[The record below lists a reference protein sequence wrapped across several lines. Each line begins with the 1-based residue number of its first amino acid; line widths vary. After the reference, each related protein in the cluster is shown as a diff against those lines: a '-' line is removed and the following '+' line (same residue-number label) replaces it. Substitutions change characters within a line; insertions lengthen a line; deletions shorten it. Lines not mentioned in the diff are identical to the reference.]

1 VTATVT
7 VVFDRSATTLDAVQ
21 QAAYALAESMTVDL
35 VATPTGWH
43 CTIHGRQPRQAA
55 DELAHLLRERVLD
68 ETLRARI
75 AVQTEALR
83 NLVFAVAYSQTG
95 LVGEVSAG
103 ASDAVG

>member
-1 VTATVT
+1 MTATET
-7 VVFDRSATTLDAVQ
+7 VDFDQSATTLDAVQ

-35 VATPTGWH
+35 VATPTGWR
-43 CTIHGRQPRQAA
+43 CTVHGRQPRQAA

-75 AVQTEALR
+75 AAQTEAVR

-103 ASDAVG
+103 APDPIG